1 MNRLRS
7 SPSTNWT
14 CPGKPSHVDHL
25 NGQMQMEEF
34 LQPFLINPNRD
45 WVVSELDKLREEWA
59 VWAKA
64 VADILDHPYDHRTQ
78 SDVFA
83 DGEVNM
89 KHHEVIQAKTLTFL
103 NNNIKSHGFIGGFDG
118 HGCDRT
124 DLRLKHRVKHR
135 LHSLDE
141 LRAALQYAEIVTTS
155 PPATALSILVPQ
167 RFIGRLRSFA
177 AKHWQAA
184 AKWGFG
190 IVATVLGAYLV
201 KLLAG

>member
-1 MNRLRS
+1 
-7 SPSTNWT
+7 
-14 CPGKPSHVDHL
+14 
-25 NGQMQMEEF
+25 MEEF
-34 LQPFLINPNRD
+34 LQPFLMNPNRD
-45 WVVSELDKLREEWA
+45 WVVSELDKLREEWT

-64 VADILDHPYDHRTQ
+64 VSDILDQPYDHRIQ

-83 DGEVNM
+83 DGEENM

-103 NNNIKSHGFIGGFDG
+103 NNNIKRHGFIGGFNG

-135 LHSLDE
+135 LHSLNA
-141 LRAALQYAEIVTTS
+141 LRAALQYAEIATTS
-155 PPATALSILVPQ
+155 PPGTALSILVPQ
-167 RFIGRLRSFA
+167 GSIGRLRSFA
-177 AKHWQAA
+177 AKHCRAA